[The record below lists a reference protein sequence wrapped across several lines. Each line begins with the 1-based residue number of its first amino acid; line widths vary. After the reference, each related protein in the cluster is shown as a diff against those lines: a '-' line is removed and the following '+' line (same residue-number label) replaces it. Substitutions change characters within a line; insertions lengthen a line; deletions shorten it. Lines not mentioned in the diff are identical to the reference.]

1 MVRSS
6 SSLGF
11 TVFVLLSAD
20 KVPDP
25 TLLAGG
31 ELPQGTPALRSLIS
45 DWHRS
50 AEHVS
55 EELRRVVHECADDRP
70 LSESDVDMLVR
81 LSNTEVERH
90 LVNEEQAFLPLMRL
104 CLDAGGGDPV
114 DFVVERHRVVHE
126 DVQKLKSAAKAW
138 KRFGDHRANR
148 LHFARTADALARDL
162 RAHVVNCVF
171 RRCRSVIPVEAD
183 HSFRTMPIT
192 CSVTTLV
199 LATSPTS
206 FRSSSSPSSEST
218 HRSA

>member
-162 RAHVVNCVF
+162 RAHVVNYLALLL
-171 RRCRSVIPVEAD
+171 IAD
-183 HSFRTMPIT
+183 DCLSDANWKAGFEKLD
-192 CSVTTLV
+192 SDYQQ
-199 LATSPTS
+199 LAPP
-206 FRSSSSPSSEST
+206 R
-218 HRSA
+218 